1 MYICNI
7 HHTLLLQKQKNIF
20 TEKSHSM
27 QLILLSG
34 GSGKALWPLGNDARS
49 KQFLPLFASPK
60 GGMESMIQRI
70 VRQAR
75 EVQLTENITVV
86 TNMQQRDSIINQLGE
101 NVNIVIEPERRGTF
115 PATAL
120 GATYLE
126 QNKHCQANKTVVVM
140 PCDVYTEPGYFHV
153 ISSMVQAV
161 EEGMAD
167 LVLMGVRP
175 RKASNKFGYIVP
187 QAPVT
192 NLTQTNEAVKVSH
205 FIEKPNTAQAE
216 ALIAQGALW
225 NGGVFAFRLGYITQL
240 VNKRYNAEGTFES
253 LVKNYAT
260 LPKTSFDLEVAEQ
273 AASAAV
279 VPFTGQWK
287 DLGTWNALCDKLPS
301 THIGNVL
308 MGNNNTNTH
317 AVNELGIPVF
327 CDGLKDVVVAASPNG
342 IMVCGKEQT
351 EVVKDVANK
360 LITRPMYEERRWGTY
375 RVLDNVTYDNGTQA
389 LTKSI
394 TLNAGKNISYQV
406 HHHRTEVWTITHGE
420 GIFVLDGEQRRV
432 KSGDVLHIPVGH
444 FHAIKGI
451 TELTF
456 IEVQMG
462 SPLIEED
469 IERFE
474 WHFL

>member
-1 MYICNI
+1 
-7 HHTLLLQKQKNIF
+7 
-20 TEKSHSM
+20 M

-49 KQFLPLFASPK
+49 KQFLPLFASPQ

-120 GATYLE
+120 GATFLE
-126 QNKHCQANKTVVVM
+126 QTKHCHADKTIVVM

-161 EEGMAD
+161 EDGLAD
-167 LVLMGVRP
+167 LVLMGVQP
-175 RKASNKFGYIVP
+175 RSASDKFGYIVP
-187 QAPVT
+187 EIPIHP
-192 NLTQTNEAVKVSH
+192 EDDKAVKVAN
-205 FIEKPNTAQAE
+205 FIEKPDKTTAE
-216 ALIAQGALW
+216 ALITQGALW
-225 NGGVFAFRLGYITQL
+225 NGGVFAFRLGYIMQF
-240 VNKRYNAEGTFES
+240 VNKNYNVEGT
-253 LVKNYAT
+253 LDALLNNYTA
-260 LPKTSFDLEVAEQ
+260 LPKTSFDLEVAEKTT
-273 AASAAV
+273 SAAV
-279 VPFTGQWK
+279 VPFAGQWK
-287 DLGTWNALCDKLPS
+287 DLGTWNALCAKLPS

-308 MGNNNTNTH
+308 MGNHNENTH

-342 IMVCGKEQT
+342 IMVCGKEKS
-351 EVVKDVANK
+351 EVVKDVANQ

-394 TLNAGKNISYQV
+394 TLKAGKNISYQL

-420 GIFVLDGEQRRV
+420 GIFVLDGEQRNV

-474 WHFL
+474 WDFS